1 MFQSGYNREE
11 VIMYNDKKK
20 VFGYFVFGDSVS
32 EAIEVCD
39 GGFEECAPSHAY
51 GPAIRNYYL
60 LHFIKTGKGIFS
72 TEGKEHTLEK
82 NSAFLIRPGNLSYYR
97 ADAASPWQYAWIGF
111 RGSEAESLVNSTLGC
126 GDTFSVPA
134 ELIYELETTIKTA
147 GDVTD
152 LAYALTGLVYKIL
165 GRIRAELHPKTQRP
179 DIVKSATRFIE
190 YNYFRPFDVTGL
202 AGELG
207 MSRAHFTT
215 VFTASM
221 GVSPYNYLTRYRI
234 SKAESLLKA
243 DNGLSITEI
252 AYSVGFSSIER
263 FSEMFKKYVGCSPLG
278 YRKNAGA
285 NPGDPTTKTV

>member
-1 MFQSGYNREE
+1 
-11 VIMYNDKKK
+11 MYDDKKK

-32 EAIEVCD
+32 DAIEVCD
-39 GGFEECAPSHAY
+39 TGFEECAPSHAY
-51 GPAIRNYYL
+51 GPAVRNYYL
-60 LHFIKTGKGIFS
+60 LHFVKSGKGVFS
-72 TEGKEHTLEK
+72 TDGKEYALEK
-82 NSAFLIRPGNLSYYR
+82 NSAFFIRPGNLSYYR
-97 ADAASPWQYAWIGF
+97 ADETNPWQYAWIGF
-111 RGSEAESLVNSTLGC
+111 RGSEAESLVNATLGD
-126 GDTFSVPA
+126 GNTFSVPA
-134 ELIYELETTIKTA
+134 ELIYELETTVKTA

-165 GRIRAELHPKTQRP
+165 GRIRAELHPQAKRP

-243 DNGLSITEI
+243 DNGLSVTEI

-285 NPGDPTTKTV
+285 NPGDPTTESV